1 MLSAVPD
8 KATNATIDSD
18 IVKRQ
23 ALWLRVF
30 YFFHFGALGALF
42 PFLPLL
48 FARRELRADQ
58 ISWIMVLI
66 PLASMTVPPLWG
78 ILADAFQARAKLL
91 RIASVGSACSLFL
104 LVPAKGVLQ
113 HMLAMAVF
121 CFFRSPLVSL
131 ADAIAHAALADKG
144 ERFANI
150 RIWGSVGFALFALL
164 SGQLKS
170 SSHVMLLLMLS
181 GASYLLSAAAAFGV
195 KSPRTAKEP
204 WIFGR
209 TLKQLKEPTMPLLLL
224 ATAIYYSGHA
234 TFDVYYGLHLK
245 NLHFDDSFVGLAWA
259 TGVAVEIAL
268 MMVAPR
274 ILKNTPSAHL
284 LAFSGIIAALRWY
297 CLSQA
302 TSALGL
308 LSIQPLH
315 GVTFGLWY
323 LSLVK
328 TIQDN
333 APEALRASLQS
344 FVLSA
349 MGLGMMAG
357 YLVGGRIFEFYDGR
371 MLYLAATGSATL
383 AALLYATMAFLQSR
397 LKAQDT
403 GFKGDVQDE

>member
-1 MLSAVPD
+1 MLSAVKGND
-8 KATNATIDSD
+8 AIQ
-18 IVKRQ
+18 RQ
-23 ALWLRVF
+23 TFWLRAF

-42 PFLPLL
+42 PYLPLL

-78 ILADAFQARAKLL
+78 MLADALQARSTLL
-91 RIASVGSACSLFL
+91 RIASVGSALSLFL
-104 LVPAKGVLQ
+104 LIPAKTVTQ
-113 HMLAMAVF
+113 HILAMAVF
-121 CFFRSPLVSL
+121 CFFRSPLVTL
-131 ADAIAHAALADKG
+131 ADAITHGLLGDER

-150 RIWGSVGFALFALL
+150 RIWGSVGFALFAFL

-170 SSHVMLLLMLS
+170 SSHVMLLLFLS
-181 GASYLLSAAAAFGV
+181 ASCYLLSASAALGLD
-195 KSPRTAKEP
+195 SPKALKEP
-204 WIFGR
+204 WVFGR
-209 TLKQLKEPTMPLLLL
+209 TLRQLKEPTMPLLLL

-245 NLHFDDSFVGLAWA
+245 NLKFDDGFVGLAWT
-259 TGVAVEIAL
+259 TGVAFEIAL
-268 MMVAPR
+268 MMLAPK

-284 LAFSGIIAALRWY
+284 LAFAGLIAALRWY

-302 TSALGL
+302 TSFWGL
-308 LSIQPLH
+308 LAIQPLH

-328 TIQDN
+328 TIQDS
-333 APEALRASLQS
+333 APEDLRASLQS

-357 YLVGGRIFEFYDGR
+357 YLVGGRIFEAYDGK
-371 MLYLAATGSATL
+371 MLYLAATGSATV
-383 AALLYATMAFLQSR
+383 AALLYSTMAYLR
-397 LKAQDT
+397 GRAAAT
-403 GFKGDVQDE
+403 